1 MMTTKP
7 RPWFEQHRQAW
18 IAEMVSIYGFINRE
32 HLMRKFQISM
42 PQASNDLQRFL
53 RSHPTGIAYDTSR
66 KCYIRRTE

>member
-32 HLMRKFQISM
+32 HLMTKFRISM

-53 RSHPTGIAYDTSR
+53 RAHPTGIVYDTSR
-66 KCYIRRTE
+66 KCYVRRTE